1 MLPAALGSDGGGST
15 RLPAALSGLIGVH
28 PTEGLVPVANYDPP
42 KPAFTTSVGP
52 LARDVRDA
60 ATVLQALA
68 GPDGRD
74 FIAQPNDPADYLA
87 ELDSG
92 VQDMRFAWTDDFG
105 YADMYAMPDSTAI
118 IAKIRAA
125 SSEERRFGKECVRPD
140 RYRWSPYP

>member
-1 MLPAALGSDGGGST
+1 MRISDWSSDVCSSDLLVPGSSSAGSTAAVAAAMLPAALGSDGGGST

-74 FIAQPNDPADYLA
+74 FIAQPNAQL
-87 ELDSG
+87 G
-92 VQDMRFAWTDDFG
+92 
-105 YADMYAMPDSTAI
+105 
-118 IAKIRAA
+118 RA
-125 SSEERRFGKECVRPD
+125 SCRESVCQYV
-140 RYRWSPYP
+140 

>member
-74 FIAQPNDPADYLA
+74 FIAQPNDPADSIA
-87 ELDSG
+87 ELVRTLKSVASG
-92 VQDMRFAWTDDFG
+92 KSVAVRVHYG
-105 YADMYAMPDSTAI
+105 G
-118 IAKIRAA
+118 
-125 SSEERRFGKECVRPD
+125 RR
-140 RYRWSPYP
+140 

>member
-52 LARDVRDA
+52 LARYVRDA

-74 FIAQPNDPADYLA
+74 YIDQPTDPARYIYQLA
-87 ELDSG
+87 SG
-92 VQDMRFAWTDDFG
+92 GTEIGVACAQCFG
-105 YADMYAMPDSTAI
+105 EAYP
-118 IAKIRAA
+118 IRKRGA
-125 SSEERRFGKECVRPD
+125 
-140 RYRWSPYP
+140 